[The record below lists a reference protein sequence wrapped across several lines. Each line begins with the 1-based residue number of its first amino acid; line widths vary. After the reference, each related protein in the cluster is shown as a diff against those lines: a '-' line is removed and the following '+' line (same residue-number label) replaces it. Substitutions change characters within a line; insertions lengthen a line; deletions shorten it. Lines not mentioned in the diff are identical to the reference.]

1 MSPRVWVYNTL
12 LNHAPLQALIGDRV
26 FLKNTMSSSR
36 EDYPYIVYKLGYN
49 ANENFSE
56 QLQISR
62 QFLQI
67 FIHDFADYETA
78 SYDKIDEVIQVLKNL
93 FFQASSPADGVIAVS
108 YVETS
113 QDLDD
118 QTLSTTM
125 KYIRFIMTVKEV
137 SDDGS

>member
-1 MSPRVWVYNTL
+1 
-12 LNHAPLQALIGDRV
+12 
-26 FLKNTMSSSR
+26 MSSSR
-36 EDYPYIVYKLGYN
+36 EDYPYIVYKLGHN

-125 KYIRFIMTVKEV
+125 KYIRFTMTVKEV